1 MKRSADFFVYWEIT
15 DELTVQL
22 CQDVTSKTTLVLA
35 THTFK
40 DAKDARE
47 FFWRMVKTHVSI
59 YDRERNSKWQYTRKT
74 DRVGTSTVASKPSP
88 KR

>member
-35 THTFK
+35 THKFN

-59 YDRERNSKWQYTRKT
+59 YDKSRNSKWTYTAPAKRAVT
-74 DRVGTSTVASKPSP
+74 PTVGLKPSL